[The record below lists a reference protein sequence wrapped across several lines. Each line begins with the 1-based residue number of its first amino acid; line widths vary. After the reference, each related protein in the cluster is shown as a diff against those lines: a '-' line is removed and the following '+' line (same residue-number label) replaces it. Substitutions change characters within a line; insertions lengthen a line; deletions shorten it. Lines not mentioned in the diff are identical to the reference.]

1 MISRNHDPLMFTSG
15 RNGSMLVAFLQGVI
29 LAIGLILPLGVQ
41 NVFIFNQGASQP
53 SYRSV
58 LPVLFTAAICDTFL
72 IGFAVGG
79 ISLLVF
85 SIPWVKSTIFIV
97 GILFLTY
104 MGYLIWRAKPAPLSR
119 DNTQPHMTTKQQI
132 LFTLSVSLLNPHA
145 IVDSVGVIGTSSLS
159 YMGMEKV
166 VFMMACICISWVWFF
181 SLGFAG
187 HQMKRLSSADK
198 ILRYLNKTSACIMWG
213 TAVYFLYLLVW

>member
-1 MISRNHDPLMFTSG
+1 MMFEWE
-15 RNGSMLVAFLQGVI
+15 RNGTMLVAFMQGI
-29 LAIGLILPLGVQ
+29 LLAIGLILPLGVQ
-41 NVFIFNQGASQP
+41 NVFIFNQGATQP
-53 SYRSV
+53 SYRRV

-79 ISLLVF
+79 VSLLVF
-85 SIPWVKSTIFIV
+85 SIPGVKSVVFMI
-97 GILFLTY
+97 GIAFLTY
-104 MGYLIWRAKPAPLSR
+104 MGLVIWRAKPSTISN
-119 DNTQPHMTTKQQI
+119 DQSQPHMTKKQQI

-159 YMGMEKV
+159 YTGMEKV
-166 VFMMACICISWVWFF
+166 VFMMACIFISWLWFF

-213 TAVYFLYLLVW
+213 TAIYFVYLLMF